1 MANRTPP
8 PKPLH
13 HTSESARRANQIIR
27 GRTLL
32 MMLLLGV
39 ATFLVLFWK
48 LYDLQ
53 INQYNELQARAVHQ
67 QTREV
72 SVNASRGTIYDKN
85 HNILASSTTAEK
97 VIIDPM
103 RIDQFVQAKQEAQ
116 DEAAA
121 KAKEQGKT
129 YVRKLIPDQSYIA
142 KGLAR
147 ILELDQ
153 EKIEEKMSH
162 TSWEYVVLRQK
173 VEKETADEV
182 RRFINGEIDPEGNDV
197 DEDLRV
203 SFTGVYLD
211 PDSKRYYPYNAMAA
225 NVLGFVNAE
234 NIGGVGLESKYDDE
248 LSGDA
253 GMTIFAKDIQGQP
266 LLFQYEQYFDA
277 ENGNDLVLTM
287 DINVQIALEKGI
299 ESMLSKF
306 DAANGGTGIVMDVNS
321 GAILGMASYP
331 NYDSNQSGVLYEGN
345 EKLKS
350 KLEKQL
356 EEIEKNRDQYEAQ
369 DAAKAA
375 ARAEA
380 GVEEPE
386 EEVSSYEAAVTKA
399 KTDTLQTQWRNKC
412 VDSTYEPG
420 STFKPI
426 TLAAALE
433 EGVINMNTTFDCSG
447 SVMVKGWDKPFNCSR
462 AAPGH
467 GHQSLKQAVGNSCN
481 PAFIKI
487 GQTLGTSKFYEYLK
501 SFGLME
507 KTNVDMIGEVQ
518 GIFATEKNFNSN
530 IVSLASYAFGQTFN
544 VTPLE
549 LIRAQAACVNGGYLY
564 EPYVVEQVLDNDG
577 TVLRQHE
584 AKCIRQVVSEETSAK
599 VRECLEYVVAE
610 GTGKNGQVA
619 GYRIGGKTGTADKT
633 GTKTPS
639 NPKGDIVVSFMCFA
653 PADDPQY
660 IMLITMDTPSRTTG
674 TFPSGGNMVAPTASQ
689 IMSEILPVLGVEPD
703 YTADQLAG
711 ADAAVPHV
719 VGMDLESAR
728 AKLENAGFTF
738 RTVGNGA
745 EVTAQTPEGG
755 AIVPNNA
762 SIVLYLGEEKN
773 NDLRAV
779 PNVMGLTA
787 AEANQRLTNAGF
799 IMRVAGTTSTDS
811 GNVKAISQDRE
822 EGTELAPGSVVTVR
836 FGDNSV
842 RD

>member
-1 MANRTPP
+1 MANYSSKIPA
-8 PKPLH
+8 LH
-13 HTSESARRANQIIR
+13 RKSESARRANQIIR

-32 MMLLLGV
+32 MMLALGV
-39 ATFLVLFWK
+39 CTFLLLFWK

-53 INQYNELQARAVHQ
+53 INQYDEMTARAVHQ

-97 VIIDPM
+97 VIIDPL
-103 RIDQFVQAKQEAQ
+103 RIGQFVQTQEKEQ
-116 DEAAA
+116 EEAAA
-121 KAKEQGKT
+121 RALEKGET
-129 YVRKLIPDQSYIA
+129 YTRQPIRDQSYIA
-142 KGLAR
+142 RGLSR

-153 EKIEEKMSH
+153 ESVEKKMEN
-162 TSWEYVVLRQK
+162 TKAEYVILRRK
-173 VEKETADEV
+173 VEKELADEI
-182 RRFINGEIDPEGNDV
+182 RKFINGQIDEEGN
-197 DEDLRV
+197 EIPKGQQRTL
-203 SFTGVYLD
+203 TGVHLE

-225 NVLGFVNAE
+225 NVLGFVNIDNE
-234 NIGGVGLESKYDDE
+234 GGVGLESKYDGD
-248 LSGDA
+248 LSGEA
-253 GMTIFAKDIQGQP
+253 GMTVSAKDNKGQP
-266 LLFQYEQYFDA
+266 MLFQYEQYFDA
-277 ENGNDLVLTM
+277 ENGSDLVLTL
-287 DINVQIALEKGI
+287 DINVQIALEKGM

-321 GAILGMASYP
+321 GALLGMASYP
-331 NYDSNQSGVLYEGN
+331 NYDSNQSGVLHD

-350 KLEKQL
+350 KLDTQLAEMEKKR
-356 EEIEKNRDQYEAQ
+356 EDYET
-369 DAAKAA
+369 
-375 ARAEA
+375 
-380 GVEEPE
+380 E
-386 EEVSSYEAAVTKA
+386 EEYEEAVSKL
-399 KTDTLQTQWRNKC
+399 KTDTLQSQWRNKC
-412 VDSTYEPG
+412 IDSTYEPG

-433 EGVINMNTTFDCSG
+433 EGVVNMNSTFDCSG

-467 GHQSLKQAVGNSCN
+467 GHQILKEAVGNSCN
-481 PAFIKI
+481 PAFIRI
-487 GQTLGTSKFYEYLK
+487 GQALGTSKFYEYLK

-518 GIFATEKNFNSN
+518 GIFANEKNFNSN
-530 IVSLASYAFGQTFN
+530 LVSLASYSFGQTFN

-564 EPYVVEQVLDNDG
+564 EPYVVEQVLDGEGNI
-577 TVLRQHE
+577 LRQHE
-584 AKCIRQVVSEETSAK
+584 TKCLRQVVSEETSAK
-599 VRECLEYVVAE
+599 VRECLEYVVAS
-610 GTGKNGQVA
+610 GTGRNGQVT

-633 GTKTPS
+633 GSATAD

-653 PADDPQY
+653 PADDPQV

-711 ADAAVPHV
+711 ADAAVPNV
-719 VGMDLESAR
+719 VGQDLETAKAR
-728 AKLENAGFTF
+728 LENAGFAF
-738 RTVGNGA
+738 RTVGGGP

-762 SIVLYLGEEKN
+762 SIILYLGEEKN
-773 NDLRAV
+773 NDRRAAPGV
-779 PNVMGLTA
+779 IGMTA
-787 AEANQRLTNAGF
+787 AEANAAITNAGF
-799 IMRVAGTTSTDS
+799 IMRVTGATSTES
-811 GNVKAISQDRE
+811 GNVKAISQDRA
-822 EGTELAPGSVVTVR
+822 EGTELAPGSVITVR
-836 FGDNSV
+836 FGDSSV

>member
-1 MANRTPP
+1 MANRP
-8 PKPLH
+8 PKTPALH
-13 HTSESARRANQIIR
+13 RRSDAARRANQIIR

-32 MMLLLGV
+32 MMLILGIG
-39 ATFLVLFWK
+39 TFLLLFWR

-53 INQYNELQARAVHQ
+53 INQYEEMQARAVNQ

-72 SVNASRGTIYDKN
+72 AVNASRGTIYDKN
-85 HNILASSTTAEK
+85 HNILASSTTAET
-97 VIIDPM
+97 VILDAM
-103 RIDQFVQAKQEAQ
+103 RLDQFVAAQQTAQ

-121 KAKEQGKT
+121 KALEKGEAYTRQPVLDQE
-129 YVRKLIPDQSYIA
+129 YVAR
-142 KGLAR
+142 GLAR
-147 ILELDQ
+147 ILNLEQ
-153 EKIEEKMSH
+153 EYIEQQMEK
-162 TSWEYVVLRQK
+162 TNYEYIVLRRK
-173 VEKETADEV
+173 TEKETADEV
-182 RRFINGEIDPEGNDV
+182 RRFINGQIDEEGNEV
-197 DEDLRV
+197 PEDRQR
-203 SFTGVYLD
+203 SITGVFLE

-225 NVLGFVNAE
+225 NVIGFVNSE
-234 NIGGVGLESKYDDE
+234 NQGSVGLESKYDGD
-248 LSGDA
+248 LSGTA
-253 GMTIFAKDIQGQP
+253 GMTISAKNNRNQP

-277 ENGNDLVLTM
+277 ENGSDLLLTL

-306 DAANGGTGIVMDVNS
+306 DAASGGTGIVMDVNS

-331 NYDSNQSGVLYEGN
+331 NYDSNQPGVLYDA
-345 EKLKS
+345 KLNARQDKELEA
-350 KLEKQL
+350 LEKKREDYAT
-356 EEIEKNRDQYEAQ
+356 EEKYESA
-369 DAAKAA
+369 
-375 ARAEA
+375 
-380 GVEEPE
+380 
-386 EEVSSYEAAVTKA
+386 VSKA
-399 KTDTLQTQWRNKC
+399 KNDILQSQWRNKC
-412 VDSTYEPG
+412 IDSTYEPG

-433 EGVINMNTTFDCSG
+433 EGVVNMNSTFECSG

-462 AAPGH
+462 SSGH
-467 GHQSLKQAVGNSCN
+467 GHQILKEAVGNSCN

-487 GQTLGTSKFYEYLK
+487 GQAIGTSTFYQYLK

-507 KTNVDMIGEVQ
+507 KTNVDMIGEVP
-518 GIFATEKNFNSN
+518 GIFAGEKSFNSN
-530 IVSLASYAFGQTFN
+530 LVSLASYSFGQTFN
-544 VTPLE
+544 VTPLA
-549 LIRAQAACVNGGYLY
+549 LIRAQAACINGGYLY
-564 EPYVVEQVLDNDG
+564 EPYVVEQVLDDDG
-577 TVLRQHE
+577 SILEQHE
-584 AKCIRQVVSEETSAK
+584 PKCIRQVISEETSAK

-633 GTKTPS
+633 GTRTAA

-703 YTADQLAG
+703 YTAEQLAG
-711 ADAAVPHV
+711 ADAAVPNV
-719 VGMDLESAR
+719 VGQDLEAAKAR
-728 AKLENAGFTF
+728 LENAGFAF
-738 RTVGNGA
+738 RTVGSGA

-755 AIVPNNA
+755 AVVPNNA

-773 NDLRAV
+773 DTLRAV
-779 PNVMGLTA
+779 PNVVGMTA
-787 AEANQRLTNAGF
+787 AEANQALTNAGL

-811 GNVKAISQDRE
+811 GNVRAISQDRA

>member
-1 MANRTPP
+1 MANHSPRFPAFQR
-8 PKPLH
+8 K
-13 HTSESARRANQIIR
+13 SESARRANQIIR

-32 MMLLLGV
+32 MMLVLGV
-39 ATFLVLFWK
+39 GTFLLLFWK

-53 INQYNELQARAVHQ
+53 INRYDEMTARAVHQ

-85 HNILASSTTAEK
+85 HNILASSTSAET
-97 VIIDPM
+97 VILDPL
-103 RIDQFVQAKQEAQ
+103 RLDAFVKAQVEAQ
-116 DEAAA
+116 DKAAA
-121 KAKEQGKT
+121 KALEKGQT
-129 YVRKLIPDQSYIA
+129 YERQPIRDQSYIA
-142 KGLAR
+142 RGLAR
-147 ILELDQ
+147 ILDMDQ
-153 EKIEEKMSH
+153 ESIEKKMEDVKSQ
-162 TSWEYVVLRQK
+162 YVILHK
-173 VEKETADEV
+173 KTEKELADEI
-182 RRFINGEIDPEGNDV
+182 RKFINGQIDEEGNEV
-197 DEDLRV
+197 PEDQQRSL
-203 SFTGVYLD
+203 TGVSLE

-225 NVLGFVNAE
+225 NVLGFVGAE
-234 NIGGVGLESKYDDE
+234 NKGGVGLESKYDGD

-253 GMTIFAKDIQGQP
+253 GMTVYARNNRGQP

-277 ENGNDLVLTM
+277 ENGSDLVLTL
-287 DINVQIALEKGI
+287 DINVQIALEKGL

-331 NYDSNQSGVLYEGN
+331 NYDSNQSGVLYD
-345 EKLKS
+345 EKLKA
-350 KLEKQL
+350 KLEQQL
-356 EEIEKNRDQYEAQ
+356 ADIEKNRDQYAAQ

-399 KTDTLQTQWRNKC
+399 KNDTLQSQWRNKC
-412 VDSTYEPG
+412 IDSTYEPG

-433 EGVINMNTTFDCSG
+433 EGVINMNSTFDCSG

-481 PAFIKI
+481 PAFIRI
-487 GQTLGTSKFYEYLK
+487 GQAVGTSTYYQYLK

-507 KTNVDMIGEVQ
+507 ETGVDMIGEVP
-518 GIFATEKNFNSN
+518 GIFTDEKDFNSN
-530 IVSLASYAFGQTFN
+530 IVSLASYSFGQTFN

-564 EPYVVEQVLDNDG
+564 EPYVVEQVLDG
-577 TVLRQHE
+577 EGGVLRQHE
-584 AKCIRQVVSEETSAK
+584 TKCIRQVVSEETSAK

-610 GTGKNGQVA
+610 GTGRNGQVT

-633 GTKTPS
+633 GTKTAA

-660 IMLITMDTPSRTTG
+660 IMLLTMDTPSRTTG

-703 YTADQLAG
+703 YTAEQLAG
-711 ADAAVPHV
+711 ADAAVPNV

-738 RTVGNGA
+738 RTVGSGA

-773 NDLRAV
+773 GDPRPV
-779 PNVMGLTA
+779 PGVVGLTA
-787 AEANQRLTNAGF
+787 AEANQKLTNAGL
-799 IMRVAGTTSTDS
+799 IMRVTGTTSTDS
-811 GNVKAISQDRE
+811 GNVRAISQDRA

-836 FGDNSV
+836 FGDSSV

>member
-1 MANRTPP
+1 MANRS
-8 PKPLH
+8 PKIPALH
-13 HTSESARRANQIIR
+13 RKSESARRANQIIR

-39 ATFLVLFWK
+39 GTFLLLFWK

-53 INQYNELQARAVHQ
+53 INQYDEMTARAVHQ

-85 HNILASSTTAEK
+85 HNVLASSTTAEM
-97 VIIDPM
+97 VIIDPL
-103 RIDQFVQAKQEAQ
+103 RIGQFVQNQEKEQ
-116 DEAAA
+116 EEAAA
-121 KAKEQGKT
+121 RALEKGET
-129 YVRKLIPDQSYIA
+129 YTRQPIRDQSYIA
-142 KGLAR
+142 RGLSR
-147 ILELDQ
+147 ILDMDQ
-153 EKIEEKMSH
+153 EAIEKKMENTRS
-162 TSWEYVVLRQK
+162 EFDILRRK
-173 VEKETADEV
+173 VEKELADEIRKFV
-182 RRFINGEIDPEGNDV
+182 TGQIDEEGNEIPEGQRRS
-197 DEDLRV
+197 L
-203 SFTGVYLD
+203 TGVHLN

-225 NVLGFVNAE
+225 NVLGFVNIDSE
-234 NIGGVGLESKYDDE
+234 GSVGLEAKYNGD
-248 LSGDA
+248 LSGES
-253 GMTIFAKDIQGQP
+253 GMTVSAKNNKGQP
-266 LLFQYEQYFDA
+266 MLFQYEQYFDA
-277 ENGNDLVLTM
+277 ENGSDLVLTL
-287 DINVQIALEKGI
+287 DINVQIALEKGM

-306 DAANGGTGIVMDVNS
+306 DAANGGTGIVMNVNT

-331 NYDSNQSGVLYEGN
+331 NYDSNQPSVLYD

-350 KLEKQL
+350 KLDKQL
-356 EEIEKNRDQYEAQ
+356 ADIEKNRDQYEAQ
-369 DAAKAA
+369 DAAAAA

-380 GVEEPE
+380 GE
-386 EEVSSYEAAVTKA
+386 EEGAEETVSSYEKAVSKA
-399 KTDTLQTQWRNKC
+399 KNDTMQSQWRNKC
-412 VDSTYEPG
+412 IDSTYEPG

-433 EGVINMNTTFDCSG
+433 EGVISMSSTYECSG

-462 AAPGH
+462 SSGH
-467 GHQSLKQAVGNSCN
+467 GHQILKEAVGNSCN

-507 KTNVDMIGEVQ
+507 KTGVDMIGEAQ
-518 GIFATEKNFNSN
+518 GLFADEKDFNSN
-530 IVSLASYAFGQTFN
+530 QVSLASYSFGQTFN

-564 EPYVVEQVLDNDG
+564 EPYVVEQVLDGEGNI
-577 TVLRQHE
+577 LRQHE
-584 AKCIRQVVSEETSAK
+584 TKCIRQVISEETSAK

-610 GTGKNGQVA
+610 GTGRNGQVT
-619 GYRIGGKTGTADKT
+619 GYRVGGKTGTADKT
-633 GTKTPS
+633 GTRTEA

-653 PADDPQY
+653 PADDPEY

-674 TFPSGGNMVAPTASQ
+674 TFPSGGNMVAPIASQ

-711 ADAAVPHV
+711 ADAAVPNV
-719 VGMDLESAR
+719 VGQDFESAR

-773 NDLRAV
+773 NDRRAV
-779 PNVMGLTA
+779 PNVMGMTA
-787 AEANQRLTNAGF
+787 AEANQALTNAGF
-799 IMRVAGTTSTDS
+799 IMRVTGATSTES
-811 GNVKAISQDRE
+811 GNVRAISQDRE
-822 EGTELAPGSVVTVR
+822 EGTELPPGSVVTVR
-836 FGDNSV
+836 FGDSSV